1 MSDPIQTP
9 PSQDAEKQPAP
20 LFPQMESNPGQG
32 TALKLTLTKDNG
44 NESFEHV
51 VLAEILQNVL
61 AEAGWTTEIIDGGWL
76 YQPDTGYYLWPLIW
90 DLSIDEDD
98 GSVQTASTIQIHHH
112 ELFPNGIFEYQYSF
126 GQYDTVH
133 EALASGFDTWLKT
146 DWETLLDAADP
157 QEAAHLRL
165 TITPKGDVPKR
176 LVLLGSVG
184 FFPARED
191 DGDEAE
197 AEECSLHGEFCECCL
212 FTRSMEAFEPLIK
225 SQENYA
231 IRIFASRDD
240 EGETDADCRVNGEDW
255 DGALESLKNYAA
267 TWQGSG
273 MMFRKQYII
282 IRNAPD
288 DWPEEAEE

>member
-1 MSDPIQTP
+1 M
-9 PSQDAEKQPAP
+9 
-20 LFPQMESNPGQG
+20 
-32 TALKLTLTKDNG
+32 
-44 NESFEHV
+44 
-51 VLAEILQNVL
+51 
-61 AEAGWTTEIIDGGWL
+61 
-76 YQPDTGYYLWPLIW
+76 
-90 DLSIDEDD
+90 
-98 GSVQTASTIQIHHH
+98 
-112 ELFPNGIFEYQYSF
+112 
-126 GQYDTVH
+126 
-133 EALASGFDTWLKT
+133 
-146 DWETLLDAADP
+146 
-157 QEAAHLRL
+157 
-165 TITPKGDVPKR
+165 PKR

-191 DGDEAE
+191 DGGEAE
-197 AEECSLHGEFCECCL
+197 AEECSLHGEFCECCP

>member
-1 MSDPIQTP
+1 MSDPTQTP
-9 PSQDAEKQPAP
+9 SSQDAEKQPAP
-20 LFPQMESNPGQG
+20 LFPQMENNPGQG
-32 TALKLTLTKDNG
+32 TALKLTLTKDDG

-51 VLAEILQNVL
+51 VMAEILQNVL

-98 GSVQTASTIQIHHH
+98 GSVQTASTIQIHHR

-126 GQYDTVH
+126 GQYDTVQ

-165 TITPKGDVPKR
+165 TITPKDDVPKR

-191 DGDEAE
+191 DGDEE
-197 AEECSLHGEFCECCL
+197 GSEECSLHGEFCECCL

-273 MMFRKQYII
+273 TMFRKQYII

>member
-1 MSDPIQTP
+1 
-9 PSQDAEKQPAP
+9 
-20 LFPQMESNPGQG
+20 MESNPGQG

-51 VLAEILQNVL
+51 VMAEILQNVL
-61 AEAGWTTEIIDGGWL
+61 AEAGWTTEMMDTGWL

-126 GQYDTVH
+126 GQYDTVQ

-212 FTRSMEAFEPLIK
+212 FTHSMEAFEPLIK

-273 MMFRKQYII
+273 TMFRKQYII